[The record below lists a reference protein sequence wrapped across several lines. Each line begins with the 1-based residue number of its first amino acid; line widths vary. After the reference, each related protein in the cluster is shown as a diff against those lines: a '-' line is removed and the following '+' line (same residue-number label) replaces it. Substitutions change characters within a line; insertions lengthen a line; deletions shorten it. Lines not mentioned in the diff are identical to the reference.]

1 MNFYMTFENNTSSC
15 LRTTL
20 MNFFD
25 PLQMLTIYLCHMDS
39 ILIHF
44 SMKHWLHPN
53 SVEACGLYSSMRGS
67 ITLKWDKK
75 KTKKNIWIAYFQL
88 GIVIFCIC
96 LLRFINN
103 IFHSSL
109 NEMITYIT
117 DHTSFLVLVF
127 LVF

>member
-44 SMKHWLHPN
+44 SMKHCTQT
-53 SVEACGLYSSMRGS
+53 V
-67 ITLKWDKK
+67 LKHV
-75 KTKKNIWIAYFQL
+75 A
-88 GIVIFCIC
+88 
-96 LLRFINN
+96 FIQA
-103 IFHSSL
+103 
-109 NEMITYIT
+109 
-117 DHTSFLVLVF
+117 
-127 LVF
+127 